1 MDVYQLF
8 LMLIKYF
15 ITYGK
20 GNVSPITTDLKLIF
34 GRVII
39 QLKTR
44 TIQMVF
50 LQRGMQAYLQ
60 I

>member
-20 GNVSPITTDLKLIF
+20 GNVSSITTDLKLIF
-34 GRVII
+34 GSVII

-44 TIQMVF
+44 TMQMVF
-50 LQRGMQAYLQ
+50 LQKGIPADLK
-60 I
+60 